1 MRRPSLIALAVTVVG
16 ALVAGC
22 GGAAS
27 TAPTSTVDLQPNAV
41 VDFVVDGDTVDL
53 IVDGVEERARL
64 IGIDTPET
72 KKPDSPVECF
82 GPEATAHTQSLLPKG
97 TAVRIERDVVARD
110 DYGRLLVYVYRSG
123 DGLFVNLDLVAE
135 GFAQPLTIPPNVTFA
150 DAFVDAARAA
160 ERSDAGLWG
169 GCRG

>member
-1 MRRPSLIALAVTVVG
+1 LHLTLAG
-16 ALVAGC
+16 LLVAACREGSS
-22 GGAAS
+22 A
-27 TAPTSTVDLQPNAV
+27 APTTVDLQPNAV
-41 VDFVVDGDTVDL
+41 VEFVIDGDTVDL
-53 IVDGVEERARL
+53 IVEGVQERTRL

-82 GPEATAHTQSLLPKG
+82 GPEATAHTESLLPKG
-97 TAVRIERDVVARD
+97 TAVHIERDVVARD
-110 DYGRLLVYVYRSG
+110 DFGRLLVYLYRAD
-123 DGLFVNLDLVAE
+123 DGLFVNLDLVAK
-135 GFAQPLTIPPNVTFA
+135 GYAQPLTIPPNVTFA